1 VIESVASRGR
11 ETGGEATVTTIN
23 RLSITAVIAA
33 VAVMLVQ
40 TAAGAG
46 EPKNEW
52 PFTRPVTTR
61 AQQSATPNATA
72 STVIQGEP
80 KNEWPF
86 TRRVGDRS
94 AKPATRASAATLPPR
109 GEPKNEPP
117 FVQPTLSTASSGGAF
132 NWIDGAVG
140 ALAGIGLAVAATGV
154 LLIARKSPQ
163 TA

>member
-1 VIESVASRGR
+1 MTAIDRLSVA
-11 ETGGEATVTTIN
+11 
-23 RLSITAVIAA
+23 AVVAA
-33 VAVMLVQ
+33 VAAMFVQ

-52 PFTRPVTTR
+52 PFTRPVTAR
-61 AQQSATPNATA
+61 VQQSVRSAAAA
-72 STVIQGEP
+72 STDIHGES

-94 AKPATRASAATLPPR
+94 AKPATHATAATLPPR
-109 GEPKNEPP
+109 GESKNEPP
-117 FVQPTLSTASSGGAF
+117 FVQPALTASSGEAF
-132 NWIDGAVG
+132 NWTDGAVG
-140 ALAGIGLAVAATGV
+140 ALAGIGLAMSAAGV